1 MNIAAKLTELSLY
14 VPEFNEERAVLLREL
29 ACRVGRNSGLTR
41 EEGFENLVAINKA
54 LTACIR
60 LGYALAE
67 YDRHQGPCVVRA
79 QTLGLVN

>member
-14 VPEFNEERAVLLREL
+14 APEFDEKRATLLREL

-41 EEGFENLVAINKA
+41 EEGFKNLVAINKA

-67 YDRHQGPCVVRA
+67 YDRHQGPIHVRCD
-79 QTLGLVN
+79 TVGLIN